1 MKSCVFRRFF
11 YGRYRGRFRVENAGR
26 RRFNAGMKK
35 AKNIWYSEKA
45 GEKRPFRFEK
55 MVCGRR
61 ISRKFATLAQARE
74 FGARLAAEIATQGV
88 ESIGVSAEDRALLR
102 KAKEICGNYDVIEAL
117 KWWKTHFRA
126 NPGGEK
132 RVSDVWL
139 EFLGWLEKTDRSAG
153 HIRNVKATG
162 KRFCA
167 AFGEENLF
175 SVSAARI
182 VEWLLGLGVSPKTQR
197 NFRGDVAGF
206 FSFAKNVKGYISETP
221 DVDARALSRLAKASV
236 EILNAGD
243 AEAVLRDVEAREPEF
258 LPYYAL
264 RLFAGLRASEAG
276 KMRWEWIDFE
286 RRTILVP
293 ARDADGNRVCKTG
306 DDWLLLPE
314 IIPET
319 VFAWLGTARE
329 REGSVPA
336 PNHTRREALS
346 RRHALPRNALR
357 HTFATMHLALTRDE
371 GKTCLATRHT
381 NIGTFRAHYRGVNQT
396 AAEAAVFWGLR
407 PKSDA

>member
-1 MKSCVFRRFF
+1 
-11 YGRYRGRFRVENAGR
+11 
-26 RRFNAGMKK
+26 MKK
-35 AKNIWYSEKA
+35 AKNIWFSEKA

-88 ESIGVSAEDRALLR
+88 EGIGVSAEDRALLR
-102 KAKEICGNYDVIEAL
+102 KAKAICGNHDVLEAL
-117 KWWKTHFRA
+117 KWWKRHFHA

-132 RVSDVWL
+132 AVSDVWF
-139 EFLGWLEKTDRSAG
+139 EFLEWLEKTERSAG

-167 AFGEENLF
+167 AFGVEALC
-175 SVSAARI
+175 SVTASRI

-197 NFRGDVAGF
+197 NFRGDIRGF
-206 FSFAKNVKGYISETP
+206 FSFAKNVKGYIAEIP
-221 DVDARALSRLAKASV
+221 DVDARVLTRLKKSQT
-236 EILNAGD
+236 EILNARE

-276 KMRWEWIDFE
+276 KMRGEWIDFGK
-286 RRTILVP
+286 RTILVP
-293 ARDADGNRVCKTG
+293 GFFGGERVCKTG
-306 DDWLLLPE
+306 EDWLLLPE

-319 VFAWLGTARE
+319 VFAWLAPAKKASGA
-329 REGSVPA
+329 VPV
-336 PNHTRREALS
+336 PNHTRREAVS
-346 RRHALPRNALR
+346 RRFSVPRNALR

-396 AAEAAVFWGLR
+396 AAEAAAFWALR
-407 PKSDA
+407 PRARA